1 MIVQEELE
9 QRHHLEAR
17 PGFGEQ
23 PLDVRGLIGLEQP
36 LGAVDK
42 DRGGEDGQQLEVIE
56 SEDAIPQKERLMR
69 KAIRGHQRSSESSEV
84 IESEDAIPQ
93 QERLMRKAIRG
104 HQRSSESSEVIESE
118 DAIPQEERLMR
129 KAIRGHQ
136 RSSESSEVIESE
148 DAIPQQE
155 RLLDTTLDGHVRREN
170 PKGRQ
175 THSDALRRTR
185 RQSEAIGRSI
195 RCTCSAGRYVEKPE

>member
-1 MIVQEELE
+1 MVVQEELE

-23 PLDVRGLIGLEQP
+23 PLDVRGLVGLEQP

-56 SEDAIPQKERLMR
+56 SEDAIPQK
-69 KAIRGHQRSSESSEV
+69 
-84 IESEDAIPQ
+84 
-93 QERLMRKAIRG
+93 
-104 HQRSSESSEVIESE
+104 
-118 DAIPQEERLMR
+118 ERLMR